1 VFKKAAL
8 FGLLFLTGAGL
19 GGFGGWKFSSAAGI
33 KREFG
38 DFRTNEER
46 DFLKTYD
53 LMARLTLANMGAAMR
68 LQNPKESYKRRQ
80 EYPNLTLDTLQKG
93 RAQLTD
99 PAALTLI
106 DVETGVTYVR
116 LAMLEEA
123 AGNLPASQ
131 TWMQKA
137 QTILKQAGW
146 KDCSEAHLKELV
158 QALNKQ
164 DSCENPCGK
173 P

>member
-8 FGLLFLTGAGL
+8 IGLLFLLGL
-19 GGFGGWKFSSAAGI
+19 GLGSFGGWKFSSAVGI

-38 DFRTNEER
+38 GLQAREGR
-46 DFLKTYD
+46 DFLNTYD
-53 LMARLTLANMGAAMR
+53 LMARLSLANMGSAMR
-68 LQNPKESYKRRQ
+68 LQDPKESLKRRR
-80 EYPNLTLDTLQKG
+80 EYLDLTLHIAQEG
-93 RAQLTD
+93 RSRLTD
-99 PAALTLI
+99 PAVLTLI

-123 AGNLPASQ
+123 AGDPSASQ

-137 QTILKQAGW
+137 KTILKQAGW
-146 KDCSEAHLKELV
+146 KDYSEAHLKELV
-158 QALNKQ
+158 QALNKR
-164 DSCENPCGK
+164 DSCDRPCGK

>member
-8 FGLLFLTGAGL
+8 FALLFLTGAGL
-19 GGFGGWKFSSAAGI
+19 GAFGGWKFSSTAGAR
-33 KREFG
+33 REFG
-38 DFRTNEER
+38 SFRTNEDR

-53 LMARLTLANMGAAMR
+53 LMARLSLANMGSAMR

-93 RAQLTD
+93 RAELTD

-106 DVETGVTYVR
+106 DAETGVTYVR

-123 AGNLPASQ
+123 AGNSPASQ
-131 TWMQKA
+131 TWMQQA

-146 KDCSEAHLKELV
+146 KDCSETHLKELV

-164 DSCENPCGK
+164 DSCDKPCGK